1 MERIAAQLQKNRLGF
16 GERNDLKETLSLMK
30 DGLSDRGHY
39 HQESARSGV
48 ASQKGEIQLS
58 EKQLYKKIC
67 DQRLKEFEAEKTFF
81 EGKPAKRFLK
91 TKD

>member
-39 HQESARSGV
+39 HNQESARSGV

-67 DQRLKEFEAEKTFF
+67 D
-81 EGKPAKRFLK
+81 
-91 TKD
+91 